1 MVPTSPGK
9 SWKVLEFEKS
19 PGKSWNFAE
28 ILEKSWNFF
37 CGQTAQKRDLGFLC
51 MLNLAV
57 HRLTNFHLRY
67 IGCNNVYI
75 YSAHHWVMIFKFLI
89 KSLILE
95 LQNCMSN
102 PSATISVLFDS
113 SPFGTC

>member
-37 CGQTAQKRDLGFLC
+37 CGQTAQKRDF
-51 MLNLAV
+51 
-57 HRLTNFHLRY
+57 
-67 IGCNNVYI
+67 
-75 YSAHHWVMIFKFLI
+75 
-89 KSLILE
+89 
-95 LQNCMSN
+95 
-102 PSATISVLFDS
+102 
-113 SPFGTC
+113 